1 MPGKAA
7 DAIRL
12 LLDTHA
18 LLWALSEDP
27 KLSAPALAAIVDMDN
42 QILVSATSAIE
53 IAIKRSLGKLE
64 APSDLLATV
73 EAAGFIPLTVDFLT
87 AERLASLPF
96 HHRDPFDRLLIAQA
110 LVEEVVVVTRD
121 PAFAPYEVETLW

>member
-1 MPGKAA
+1 M
-7 DAIRL
+7 RV

-18 LLWALSEDP
+18 LIWALADSDQ
-27 KLSAPALAAIVDMDN
+27 LSDRAREVIVDLEN

-53 IAIKRSLGKLE
+53 IAVKRSMQKLE
-64 APSDLLATV
+64 APDDLLLAIDG
-73 EAAGFIPLTVDFLT
+73 AGFIPITIDFAT

-110 LVEEVVVVTRD
+110 LTEGVPIVTRD
-121 PAFAPYEVETLW
+121 PAFGAYAVSTIW

>member
-1 MPGKAA
+1 M
-7 DAIRL
+7 RV

-18 LLWALSEDP
+18 LIWALEDSER
-27 KLSAPALAAIVDMDN
+27 LSDRARELIVDLEN

-53 IAIKRSLGKLE
+53 IAIKRSLQKLE
-64 APSDLLATV
+64 APYDLLHAIEV
-73 EAAGFIPLTVDFLT
+73 AGFIPITVDFAT

-110 LVEEVVVVTRD
+110 LTEGVPIVTRN
-121 PAFAPYEVETLW
+121 PAFDAYLVSTIW